1 MCFGVLCA
9 LLHPPVVF
17 CLLILR
23 GPPPASEFEAAS
35 RTASMAALPH
45 VITLR
50 LLLGEREV
58 ETSSARGAGG
68 RPECRAGQY
77 VGTVLTTHTS
87 DVPTVSPGGIADPW
101 VRTADRGGSPAKRCA
116 SPHGWRLGDSFGV
129 ASEADGPLIVVS
141 LSNRTDA
148 LEGLEP
154 PPPPKALCVGGVPQA
169 EAAARYRQQERQ
181 AVREVLEDP
190 SFRHRRLSAVQPS

>member
-1 MCFGVLCA
+1 MSCWSVCGHRAHDTYERCA
-9 LLHPPVVF
+9 YHRVELPT
-17 CLLILR
+17 R
-23 GPPPASEFEAAS
+23 GC
-35 RTASMAALPH
+35 
-45 VITLR
+45 
-50 LLLGEREV
+50 
-58 ETSSARGAGG
+58 G
-68 RPECRAGQY
+68 RPTEGALRQRA
-77 VGTVLTTHTS
+77 VPVLM
-87 DVPTVSPGGIADPW
+87 G
-101 VRTADRGGSPAKRCA
+101 R
-116 SPHGWRLGDSFGV
+116 RLGDSFGV

-190 SFRHRRLSAVQPS
+190 SFRQAAERCAAELSEAGGVKEAARVIVKVASSA